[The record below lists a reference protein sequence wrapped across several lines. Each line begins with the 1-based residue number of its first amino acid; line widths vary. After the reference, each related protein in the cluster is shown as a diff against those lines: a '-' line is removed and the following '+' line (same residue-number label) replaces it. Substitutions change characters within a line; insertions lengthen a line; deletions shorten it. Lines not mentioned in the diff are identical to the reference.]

1 MSARIF
7 SPETYARL
15 DRQLAYYFTPEHLTS
30 SAHALELHRRN
41 NGFTFE
47 EIMLW
52 PRVQGFSLLEIADVI
67 MLSDD
72 LRFRPKNAEANF
84 KNADLDEMTDYYEL
98 YGMSDDDKKK
108 EYLFKH
114 AEIDDLAKIYGFGY
128 PPLSD
133 FVVFKGN
140 LVYE

>member
-7 SPETYARL
+7 APETYACL
-15 DRQLAYYFTPEHLTS
+15 DRQLAYYFTPEHLKS
-30 SAHALELHRRN
+30 SAHALELHRRD

-47 EIMLW
+47 DIMSW
-52 PRVQGFSLLEIADVI
+52 PRVQGFSLLEIHDVI
-67 MLSDD
+67 IRSDD

-84 KNADLDEMTDYYEL
+84 KNVDLDEMTDNYEL
-98 YGMSDDDKKK
+98 DDMSDDDKM
-108 EYLFKH
+108 EYLCKH

-133 FVVFKGN
+133 FVVFSGK